1 MKIVAIVAIV
11 CALLSFGTFPLSS
24 TRAEET
30 ITVRKSGGQI
40 DLSVSPLGGA
50 EGAVATRALTDDLA
64 TAGVF
69 NLLPGGASSAYTAR
83 GTASG
88 GGTVQ
93 GQLVDRGGATL
104 LAKTYSAGSARAAA
118 HQFAD
123 DIVLALTRTRG
134 IASAKIAFT
143 ATRSGHKEI
152 YVCDTDGGDLRQL
165 THDSSIAV
173 GPALSPDGRRLAYT
187 GYQSGYADIYLVDLA
202 SGARERIIKFPGTNT
217 GAAFSPDGSR
227 LAMTCSKDGNPELYV
242 SDVRGG
248 GARRIT
254 RTRGTESSPTWSPD
268 GGEIIYVSDDAG
280 APQLYRISAGG
291 GSGSRLNTG
300 YGYCTEPNWS
310 PDGAKLAF
318 NVRAGGGF
326 AVAVLDLRGGGARVV
341 SGGNA
346 EDPSWGA
353 DSRHLV
359 YSDGETIWLLDTV
372 SGRKT
377 RVAGGLGRVSE
388 PTMSR

>member
-1 MKIVAIVAIV
+1 MKVAALFATV
-11 CALLSFGTFPLSS
+11 CALLLCGHPFITP
-24 TRAEET
+24 AHAQET

-40 DLSVSPLGGA
+40 DLSISPLTGGD
-50 EGAVATRALTDDLA
+50 GAAATRVLTDDLT

-69 NLLPGGASSAYTAR
+69 NLLPAGTTAGYTVRGSAGGGA
-83 GTASG
+83 
-88 GGTVQ
+88 VQ
-93 GQLVDRGGATL
+93 GQLVDRGGTAI

-118 HQFAD
+118 HEFAD
-123 DIVLALTRTRG
+123 DIVLALTKTRG
-134 IASAKIAFT
+134 IASAKIAFA

-152 YVCDTDGGDLRQL
+152 YVCDADGGSLRQL
-165 THDSSIAV
+165 TNDANISV

-187 GYQSGYADIYLVDLA
+187 GYKSGYADIYLIDLG
-202 SGARERIIKFPGTNT
+202 SGARERIVKFPGTNS

-248 GARRIT
+248 GARRLT
-254 RTRGTESSPTWSPD
+254 RTRGTESSPTWAPD
-268 GGEIIYVSDDAG
+268 GSEIIYVSDDAG

-291 GSGSRLNTG
+291 GSGQPVSTG

-310 PDGAKLAF
+310 PDGRKLAF

-326 AVAVLDLRGGGARVV
+326 AVAVLDFGGGGARVV

-346 EDPSWGA
+346 EDPCWGA

-359 YSDGETIWLLDTV
+359 YSDGETVWLLDTV
-372 SGRKT
+372 SGKKT